1 MNMVSSA
8 LLVLLC
14 ALPAQ
19 TEASPTPQPLGLSL
33 GTSLTKAL
41 STLNSLKA
49 NVTTDEKNQPGIHGS
64 PYTYTRVKAAI
75 PKGSIEQVKLYFYNK
90 KLARMKLLARDGS
103 SPMRTDTFGKPS
115 LSSPTGRHFWWKRAE
130 LSGMSCQG
138 HQIKN
143 FSSPTNNT
151 PKGECE
157 IFDMRT
163 LVDIL
168 GNRQQ
173 IEVQFQLLVQGT
185 VEKVEKLKKKRP

>member
-1 MNMVSSA
+1 
-8 LLVLLC
+8 
-14 ALPAQ
+14 
-19 TEASPTPQPLGLSL
+19 
-33 GTSLTKAL
+33 
-41 STLNSLKA
+41 
-49 NVTTDEKNQPGIHGS
+49 
-64 PYTYTRVKAAI
+64 
-75 PKGSIEQVKLYFYNK
+75 
-90 KLARMKLLARDGS
+90 MKLLARDGS
-103 SPMRTDTFGKPS
+103 APLRTDSFGKPS
-115 LSSPTGRHFWWKRAE
+115 LSSPTGRHFWWKRTE

-143 FSSPTNNT
+143 FSSPTNNA

-185 VEKVEKLKKKRP
+185 VEKIEKLKQKRP